1 MGRDE
6 AAERSSSSSGRP
18 AEPHPL
24 VNRRAKRRLRL
35 GAARRVQRARGSRQ
49 RGEGQKA
56 RGTKRRWRLAA
67 AESAVTASGL
77 RLCLG
82 DSTRTFAVV
91 AAPCWPLARS
101 WTGSRSH
108 LDWTPAMPGPRS
120 YKEQEPYATD
130 AEVPRR
136 LCLFGG
142 SGANGSS
149 LPLRLAPARSAC
161 SGSTLRG
168 APRSSTSYCAT
179 PCRDMPCHAIS
190 SHCHQMPQNNDT
202 FGDSR
207 VVFKTSA
214 VFPRNDSTSH
224 GRLFRQFTVFNVH
237 KRHICLNFMTFS
249 FMNDKSRQRMTAT
262 TFIKNKTSKEF
273 VVNSRTISD
282 S

>member
-1 MGRDE
+1 MLIVADETGPWWRRAGESTGDHLIGHPPALHRRTEPKVYFLIRVRASLCHISSLPGEGKVSRRVDALGRDE
-6 AAERSSSSSGRP
+6 AAERSSSSSGRS

-35 GAARRVQRARGSRQ
+35 GAARRVQGARGSRQ

-108 LDWTPAMPGPRS
+108 LDWTPAVPGPRS

-149 LPLRLAPARSAC
+149 LPLRLAPARSC
-161 SGSTLRG
+161 LLRLHIVRS
-168 APRSSTSYCAT
+168 AAVVHVVLRHAMPRHTT
-179 PCRDMPCHAIS
+179 PCNLKPLS
-190 SHCHQMPQNNDT
+190 
-202 FGDSR
+202 
-207 VVFKTSA
+207 
-214 VFPRNDSTSH
+214 
-224 GRLFRQFTVFNVH
+224 
-237 KRHICLNFMTFS
+237 
-249 FMNDKSRQRMTAT
+249 
-262 TFIKNKTSKEF
+262 
-273 VVNSRTISD
+273 
-282 S
+282 